1 MVAVHTPAQIKA
13 AIADLHLLSTE
24 DLSHNYKCAL
34 TRDPKLY
41 KSFLDAIE
49 RELRKRRHL
58 KEPSDVT
65 DDQPTDS

>member
-13 AIADLHLLSTE
+13 AIADLHLLSTD

-34 TRDPKLY
+34 TRDTRLY
-41 KSFLDAIE
+41 KSFIDAIE

-58 KEPSDVT
+58 KEPI
-65 DDQPTDS
+65 DDPDIPTDS